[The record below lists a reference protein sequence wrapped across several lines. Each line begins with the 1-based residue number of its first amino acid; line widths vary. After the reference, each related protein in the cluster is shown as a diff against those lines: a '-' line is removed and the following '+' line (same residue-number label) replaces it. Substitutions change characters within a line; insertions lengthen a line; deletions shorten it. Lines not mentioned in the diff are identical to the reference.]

1 MSHTILVADD
11 ETDTLDLL
19 EITLGRAGYR
29 VLRALNGREALDLA
43 RSERPDL
50 VLLDIMMPQLS
61 GLDVL
66 AALRAD
72 GTPPPV
78 IVFSARGR
86 ADDLAAGIEAGAVQY
101 LVKPTSR
108 DRLLEAVRVALAE
121 TAPAD
126 DAVNTAPKP

>member
-50 VLLDIMMPQLS
+50 VILDIMMPQLS

-72 GTPPPV
+72 GAPTPV

>member
-50 VLLDIMMPQLS
+50 VILDIMMPQLS

-72 GTPPPV
+72 AAPTPV